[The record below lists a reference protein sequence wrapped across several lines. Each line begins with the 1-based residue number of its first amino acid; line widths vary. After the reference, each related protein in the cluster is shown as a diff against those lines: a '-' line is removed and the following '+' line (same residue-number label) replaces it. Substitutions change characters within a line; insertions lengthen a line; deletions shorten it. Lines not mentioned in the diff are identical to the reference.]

1 MFDLDTSLD
10 GLAQTRHISMEDRL
24 AKLEDE
30 LGNLKIWLEAYED
43 DMDATVTE
51 IENRIKYLERFNH
64 DGG

>member
-1 MFDLDTSLD
+1 MIT
-10 GLAQTRHISMEDRL
+10 MEDRL

-43 DMDATVTE
+43 DMDATVSE

-64 DGG
+64 DGR